1 MVNGQALPFAPSG
14 THSPDGATWPGR
26 PPENMPFTVVQ
37 DGAPG
42 GGLLDPFWS
51 LFGVGVLTGAGVAG
65 SSAFIPEGAGR
76 CQAGF

>member
-51 LFGVGVLTGAGVAG
+51 LFGVGVGGLKRSKQFRPVE
-65 SSAFIPEGAGR
+65 SRLPEAL
-76 CQAGF
+76 AP